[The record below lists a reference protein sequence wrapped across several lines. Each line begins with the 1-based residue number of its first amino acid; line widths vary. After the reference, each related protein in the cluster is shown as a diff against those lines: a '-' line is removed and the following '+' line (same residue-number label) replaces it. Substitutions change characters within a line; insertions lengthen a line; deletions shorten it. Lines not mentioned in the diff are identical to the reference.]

1 MDLGA
6 TDMRVACYSD
16 WAPYLRFT
24 YGTQGHG
31 LQGIP
36 LMTDS
41 NEDDAKLMHRIADRD
56 ESALALLYDR
66 HATPAY
72 SLIRRIVHDEA
83 AAEEILQD
91 VFLHIW
97 KIAPR
102 FDEARGQLRGWLLV
116 MARNRALSHLRKHQD
131 AQADELDLDALSVNG
146 MQETVA
152 AQNEMTAKIRSALE
166 ELPPELSQ
174 LFELAY
180 FEGMTHSEIAKQTG
194 QPLGTVK
201 TRLRSGLTNLRRA
214 FQL

>member
-1 MDLGA
+1 MQD
-6 TDMRVACYSD
+6 
-16 WAPYLRFT
+16 
-24 YGTQGHG
+24 
-31 LQGIP
+31 IP

-41 NEDDAKLMHRIADRD
+41 NEDDARLMRRIADRD
-56 ESALALLYDR
+56 ESALTILYDR

-72 SLIRRIVHDEA
+72 SLIRRIVQDEA

-116 MARNRALSHLRKHQD
+116 MARNRALSHLRKRQD
-131 AQADELDLDALSVNG
+131 AQADDLDLDALSVTE
-146 MQETVA
+146 MQETLA
-152 AQNEMTAKIRSALE
+152 AQNQMTAKIREALE
-166 ELPPELSQ
+166 EMPPELSQ